1 MGNRGFTLIE
11 LWIVCAII
19 GILAILA
26 VPNYVLFKRNAYNVT
41 AESDARNIAA
51 AAELVASQGGLSTT
65 IVLDGSGGPI
75 SGLPGATSSHGTLGF
90 VTVEANH
97 YFLETEQGSGNL
109 RFQYDS
115 EIGRTVLNE

>member
-1 MGNRGFTLIE
+1 MENRGFTLVE
-11 LWIVCAII
+11 LGIVCAIV

-26 VPNYVLFKRNAYNVT
+26 IPNYALFKRNAYNVS
-41 AESDARNIAA
+41 ADSDARNIATS
-51 AAELVASQGGLSTT
+51 AELVASQGGLSTT

-75 SGLPGATSSHGTLGF
+75 SGLPGATTSPGTLGF

-97 YFLETEQGSGNL
+97 YFVETEQGSGNL

>member
-1 MGNRGFTLIE
+1 MGNRGFTLLE

-26 VPNYVLFKRNAYNVT
+26 IPNYALFKRNALNVT
-41 AESDARNIAA
+41 AESDARNIVA
-51 AAELVASQGGLSTT
+51 AAELVASQGGLSAT

-75 SGLPGATSSHGTLGF
+75 SGLPGATTSPGTLGF

-97 YFLETEQGSGNL
+97 YFIETEQSSGNL